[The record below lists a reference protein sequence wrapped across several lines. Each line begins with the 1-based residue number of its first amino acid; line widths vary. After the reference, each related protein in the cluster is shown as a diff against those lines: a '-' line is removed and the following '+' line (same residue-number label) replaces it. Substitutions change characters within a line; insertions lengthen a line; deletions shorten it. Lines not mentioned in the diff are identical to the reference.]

1 MSTQS
6 WNVDVDGVT
15 RQIVA
20 ESDEQSRRTAIR
32 VDGKMA
38 TRPLLFEEGERLF
51 TIGSVAYVLKRTPDG
66 QLDLDLAP
74 QQLQPRPPAVAPP
87 AQRARTMSTSMPTH
101 VTRATPKK
109 RAPIG
114 LIIGVIVLAVVVLGG
129 LKYAGTALTYSRVPW
144 ESYTH
149 NDRAFTVDFAGKP
162 KRSTEFISTPAGVL
176 RTVQLK
182 SKYEDHH
189 YVVEFIDL
197 PVVMPPDRVG
207 PLFES
212 ILQEMV
218 GTDKVESKW
227 SGGALTFVTEV
238 TPKKDWS
245 EGTMRGKILLGGKRL
260 YIVYGFFPRG
270 ETVTSDV
277 TTFLDSLE
285 IG

>member
-32 VDGKMA
+32 VDGRMA
-38 TRPLLFEEGERLF
+38 TRPLAFEEEERMF
-51 TIGSVAYVLKRTPDG
+51 TVGSAAYVLRRTPDG

-74 QQLQPRPPAVAPP
+74 QHLQPGPAVAPA
-87 AQRARTMSTSMPTH
+87 AQRVRTTTGPATH
-101 VTRATPKK
+101 TTRATPKK
-109 RAPIG
+109 GAPIG
-114 LIIGVIVLAVVVLGG
+114 TIIIVIVVGIVVLGG

-144 ESYTH
+144 TSYTH
-149 NDRAFTVDFAGKP
+149 NDRAFTVNFAGKP
-162 KRSTEFISTPAGVL
+162 KRSTEFVSTPAGVL

-182 SKYEDHH
+182 SQYERHH

-197 PVVMPPDRVG
+197 PVALTPDRHG

-212 ILQEMV
+212 VLKNMV
-218 GTDKVESKW
+218 GNDKLVESKW

-238 TPKKDWS
+238 SPKKDWS

-277 TTFLDSLE
+277 NAFLESLK